1 MSFAMSALKTM
12 KVKEVP
18 QFLKT
23 TFTKEKAQAA
33 YNNWWINY
41 KKDYIDTSSSK
52 PLVHFMTGIFV
63 LSYTIAWPTEYAHW
77 KHEQEAKIK
86 GDTKKH

>member
-23 TFTKEKAQAA
+23 HITKETAQSA
-33 YNNWWINY
+33 YNTWWINY
-41 KKDYIDTSSSK
+41 KRQYIDTSSSK
-52 PLVHFMTGIFV
+52 PIVHFMTGIFV
-63 LSYTIAWPTEYAHW
+63 LSYTLAWPTEYAHW
-77 KHEQEAKIK
+77 KHARDAQIK
-86 GDTKKH
+86 GEKVKP